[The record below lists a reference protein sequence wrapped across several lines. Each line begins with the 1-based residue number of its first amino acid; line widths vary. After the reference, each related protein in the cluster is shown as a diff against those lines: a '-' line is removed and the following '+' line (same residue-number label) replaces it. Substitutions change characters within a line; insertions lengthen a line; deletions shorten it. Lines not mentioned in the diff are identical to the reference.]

1 VVYAGTPAFA
11 VPALEALIDAGYRVV
26 AVYTQPDR
34 PAGRGRRLRASPVK
48 TLALEHGLVVEQPES
63 LRDPAVQK
71 RLAGHAPD
79 VMVVAAYG
87 LILPAAVLGM
97 PVHGCLNIHA
107 SLLPRWRGAAPIQRA
122 IEAGDEQSGV
132 CLMEMAAGLDTG
144 PVVACRS
151 TPIGAEDTASTL
163 HDRLADMGAELL
175 ADKLDDWLSG
185 RIDARD
191 QPEEGVTYA
200 DKITTG
206 ECRVDWDETAD
217 VITRRVRAFDPWPVM
232 RCQRDHAP
240 LRIWAARALPGPAA
254 TGVPGEILTVSDE
267 GIDVQTGDGVLRLL
281 RVQAPG
287 GRAQAV
293 ADFLRGHTMHVGE
306 ILL

>member
-1 VVYAGTPAFA
+1 MVYAGTPAFA
-11 VPALEALIDAGYRVV
+11 VPALEALIDAGYRVA

-63 LRDPAVQK
+63 LRDPAAQA

-79 VMVVAAYG
+79 AMVVAAYG
-87 LILPAAVLGM
+87 LILPPAVLAI
-97 PVHGCLNIHA
+97 PTQGCLNIHA

-122 IEAGDEQSGV
+122 IEAGDEESGV

-151 TPIGAEDTASTL
+151 TSIGTEETASTL

-175 ADKLDDWLSG
+175 ASTLDDWLTG
-185 RIDARD
+185 RIGASD

-200 DKITTG
+200 DKITT
-206 ECRVDWDETAD
+206 EEARVDWHMDAD
-217 VITRRVRAFDPWPVM
+217 SLARRVRAFNPWPVM
-232 RCQRDHAP
+232 RCHRDHSP
-240 LRIWAARALPGPAA
+240 LKIWAARAMPGPATTA
-254 TGVPGEILTVSDE
+254 APGEVLAVSEE

-281 RVQAPG
+281 QVQASG

-293 ADFLRGHTMHVGE
+293 ADFLRGHTVHVGE
-306 ILL
+306 TLL